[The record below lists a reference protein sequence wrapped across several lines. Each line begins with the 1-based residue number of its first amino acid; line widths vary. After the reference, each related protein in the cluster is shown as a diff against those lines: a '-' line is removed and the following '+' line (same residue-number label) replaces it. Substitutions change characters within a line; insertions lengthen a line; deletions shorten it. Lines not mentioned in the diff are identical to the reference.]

1 MDAPAATTR
10 AGAAVSHIAG
20 VIAQHATPDAH
31 EQLKTPPRRPIR
43 RDALRPNVRTA
54 VRHAGHRPTQK
65 GVHMNRLQKLVAT
78 AIAATGL
85 ALATTAG
92 YAQQKSQISITRQ
105 PGILYLPSL
114 VMEKQQLIEKQAQKL
129 GVPEVK
135 VEWINFNSGG
145 AQTDALLAGNVDIVN
160 TGVGNLL
167 LLWDRTKGGVKGIVA
182 NSALPV
188 TLISRDPRIKSLKDI
203 GPNDKIA
210 VPTVKVSTQAI
221 LLQMAAAQMFGQDDT
236 THFDANTVQLGHPD
250 AVGAMSNPRG
260 EISSH
265 FTAPPYGYIE
275 LKTVPGAHLVATS
288 PEIIGG
294 PLTQSNFFTTTKFA
308 DANPKL
314 IAAIRAASVEA
325 IDFIKKDPRAAA
337 EIYREL
343 TKDKM
348 STDDILDFFKQ
359 PGNMEYGTAPQGT
372 MKFATH
378 LYKIGTLKTMPK
390 AWTDYYLPSSQD
402 LNGN

>member
-1 MDAPAATTR
+1 
-10 AGAAVSHIAG
+10 
-20 VIAQHATPDAH
+20 
-31 EQLKTPPRRPIR
+31 
-43 RDALRPNVRTA
+43 
-54 VRHAGHRPTQK
+54 
-65 GVHMNRLQKLVAT
+65 MNRLQQMVA
-78 AIAATGL
+78 L
-85 ALATTAG
+85 ALAVAVPLLAATAAH
-92 YAQQKSQISITRQ
+92 AQQKSEISITRQ

-114 VMEKQQLIEKQAQKL
+114 VMEKQMLIEKQAQKL
-129 GVPEVK
+129 GVPDVK
-135 VEWINFNSGG
+135 VAWINFNSGG

-188 TLISRDPRIKSLKDI
+188 VMISRNPSVKSLRDI

-221 LLQMAAAQMFGQDDT
+221 LLQMAAAQMFGQENT

-250 AVGAMSNPRG
+250 AVAAMANPRG
-260 EISSH
+260 EITTH
-265 FTAPPYGYIE
+265 FTAPPYSYIE
-275 LKTVPGAHLVATS
+275 LKTIKDAHIVVSS

-294 PLTQSNFFTTTKFA
+294 PLTQSQFFTTTKFA

-314 IAAIRAASVEA
+314 VAAIRAASVEA

-343 TKDKM
+343 TKDKL
-348 STDDILDFFKQ
+348 STEEILEFFKQ

-390 AWTDYYLPSSQD
+390 AWTDYYLPASQD